1 MTLNPIAV
9 DEIVRRALLED
20 IGAGD
25 ITTEAT
31 VPADKLAT
39 AVLLVKEEGVLC
51 GQSVAQAV
59 FRTYD
64 PSLTYEILVPEGSK
78 VVAGTEVA
86 RISGNARSILTAE
99 RVALNFLQRMSGI
112 ASITRRLSDSIKYY
126 HARLVET
133 RKTTPGLRILEKY
146 AVRVGGGLN
155 HRYGLHDAILIKDNH
170 IAVAGG
176 VRQAIVAARKVASHT
191 SRVEV
196 EVDTLE
202 QLQEALD
209 GGADIILLD
218 NMDPDTMRKAVEM
231 TAGKATLEAS
241 GGITAANLEEVART
255 GVDIISMGALTHS
268 VKSLDISLD
277 IILS

>member
-9 DEIVRRALLED
+9 DELVRRALLED
-20 IGAGD
+20 IGPGD

-31 VPADKLAT
+31 VPADKTCT
-39 AVLLVKEEGVLC
+39 AVIIAKETGVLC
-51 GQSVAQAV
+51 GQQVAEATFRAV
-59 FRTYD
+59 D
-64 PSLTYEILVPEGSK
+64 PRLTYEVLVPEGSEITT
-78 VVAGTEVA
+78 GQGVA
-86 RISGNARSILTAE
+86 RISGSARSVLMAE

-112 ASITRRLSDSIKYY
+112 ATTTRRLSDSIKYY

-133 RKTTPGLRILEKY
+133 RKTTPGLRMVEKY

-176 VRQAIVAARKVASHT
+176 VREAVVAARKVASHT

-196 EVDTLE
+196 EVESLE
-202 QLQEALD
+202 QVQDALD
-209 GGADIILLD
+209 AGADIILLD
-218 NMDPDTMRKAVEM
+218 NMDPEMMKKAVELVG
-231 TAGKATLEAS
+231 GKAILEAS
-241 GGITAANLEEVART
+241 GGITATTLVDVAKS

-268 VKSLDISLD
+268 VKALDLSLEIQL
-277 IILS
+277 